1 MKLISIKTFDNTSE
15 AHIYK
20 SKLENEGI
28 LCFLKDENSVS
39 VNPFNNIALGGIKLQ
54 VPEDA
59 VDTAL
64 NVLIE
69 MQAQPFT
76 DEAGNIVTC
85 KNCNGLDFYRTYGS
99 GKAKDSIWK
108 LIFGMF
114 LAPLPMS
121 KSILK
126 CKNCEQIIEID

>member
-1 MKLISIKTFDNTSE
+1 MKLVSIKTFDNTSE

-39 VNPFNNIALGGIKLQ
+39 INPFNNIALGGIKLQ

-59 VDTAL
+59 VDNAL
-64 NVLIE
+64 NILIE
-69 MQAQPFT
+69 MNAMPHT
-76 DEAGNIVTC
+76 NENNDIIVC
-85 KNCNGLDFYRTYGS
+85 PNCSSIDFYRTYGT
-99 GKAKDSIWK
+99 GKTKDSLFK

-121 KSILK
+121 KSVLK
-126 CKNCEQIIEID
+126 CENCEEVIEVH